1 MNTIEGRDEPTTPF
15 AARIGHESA
24 PGSVKTHWWAVLLA
38 AGGLLWLAYEVLEMF
53 LAPIAWAAIM
63 AHAAWPLHVRIRRAL
78 GGRPMLGAAVTTLL
92 LTAAVVVPMLA
103 LLVAMKSEV
112 ASGYSALSGYLAG
125 GRFRLPSFISAVP
138 WLGDSLQELL
148 DQYARDP
155 GSLRHRIGAW
165 AGQRTGDLLEVL
177 GGVGRNVAKAGFATV
192 SLLFLLRDGEAL
204 VGQLKRLL
212 GHVLSDRSESY
223 LRAAG
228 ATVRAIMYGLAASAL
243 AQGMLAGFGY
253 WLVGLDAPVA
263 WAVLTAA
270 VALVPWGTPLVW
282 VPLGIWLMLT
292 GRPAAA
298 MVLLVWGMVA
308 VSWIDNLLR
317 PVVIS
322 KAAQVPFLLVMFGV
336 LGGVAAFGLV
346 GLFVGPVVLALALT
360 LWREWLGT
368 PAPEGVDQRPG
379 TPK

>member
-1 MNTIEGRDEPTTPF
+1 MNTIEGRDEPTTPSE
-15 AARIGHESA
+15 ARIKPECAS
-24 PGSVKTHWWAVLLA
+24 GSVKTHRWAVLLA

-53 LAPIAWAAIM
+53 LAPMAWAAIM

-112 ASGYSALSGYLAG
+112 ASGYAALSGYLAG

-138 WLGDSLQELL
+138 WLGDGLQELL

-177 GGVGRNVAKAGFATV
+177 GGVGRNVSKAGFATV
-192 SLLFLLRDGEAL
+192 ALLFLLRDGEAL
-204 VGQLKRLL
+204 VDQLKRLL
-212 GHVLSDRSESY
+212 GQALSDRSESY

-228 ATVRAIMYGLAASAL
+228 TTVRAIMYGLAASAL

-253 WLVGLDAPVA
+253 WMVGLDAPVA
-263 WAVLTAA
+263 WAALTAA
-270 VALVPWGTPLVW
+270 VALIPWGTPLVW

-360 LWREWLGT
+360 LWREWLGSPVPGSVKD
-368 PAPEGVDQRPG
+368 PA
-379 TPK
+379 